1 MNGAES
7 EDFMK
12 KKIFRC
18 NDDGVAEWCVAEDK
32 EQAYKFLSDLW
43 GAETMKEC
51 EEYYFDNNPQ
61 ATLDE
66 FIEDFFEEEPDEKEF
81 MINDAGEGD
90 TPIIKKIS
98 EWLKDIDAVPSYF
111 CHEDY

>member
-1 MNGAES
+1 ME
-7 EDFMK
+7 

-43 GAETMKEC
+43 GEVTMKEY
-51 EEYYFDNNPQ
+51 EKDYFDNNPE

-66 FIEDFFEEEPDEKEF
+66 FIDDFFEEESDDKEF
-81 MINDAGEGD
+81 TIVDAGEGD
-90 TPIIKKIS
+90 TPVTKKIS
-98 EWLKDIDAVPSYF
+98 EWLEDIETVPSYL
-111 CHEDY
+111 CCAEW